1 MRHRSHGRHPAAGDR
16 AGRDRQGAADNSED
30 TRQTLLDQGDHLRL
44 IDLMPLAC
52 RPSRPSKRD
61 SARDERTLIRVRVRF
76 REGAN
81 GNGPDVGT
89 MTQLLLIEDDPRI
102 RQIVEDGLGARG
114 FAVASVPDGT
124 SGIGALRTRPID
136 LVLLDLMLPDVDG
149 FVLLAAIRTA
159 RPRLPVI
166 ALTARDDARSKLD
179 GFNGGADD
187 YVTKPFSLAELAAR
201 IRARLRWREEGGTV
215 LEAGPLTLDLASNCV
230 SLGDR
235 AAVLSKR
242 EACLLAAFVRRAGE
256 VLSRDE
262 LLRQVWQIEFDPGS
276 NVVDVYV
283 AALRRKLGANVV
295 ETVRGHGY
303 RLRVGA
309 LAPGAATQ

>member
-1 MRHRSHGRHPAAGDR
+1 
-16 AGRDRQGAADNSED
+16 
-30 TRQTLLDQGDHLRL
+30 
-44 IDLMPLAC
+44 
-52 RPSRPSKRD
+52 
-61 SARDERTLIRVRVRF
+61 
-76 REGAN
+76 
-81 GNGPDVGT
+81 

-102 RQIVEDGLGARG
+102 RQIVEEGLGARG
-114 FAVASVPDGT
+114 FAVASVPDGA

-136 LVLLDLMLPDVDG
+136 LVLLDLMLPDLDG
-149 FVLLAAIRTA
+149 FVLLGAIRTA

-201 IRARLRWREEGGTV
+201 IRARLRWREQGGTV
-215 LEAGPLTLDLASNCV
+215 LEAGPLTLDLASNFA
-230 SLGDR
+230 SLDEC

-242 EACLLAAFVRRAGE
+242 EACLLAAFMRRAGE

-262 LLRQVWQIEFDPGS
+262 LLRLVWQIDFDPGS

-283 AALRRKLGANVV
+283 AALRRKLGPNVV
-295 ETVRGHGY
+295 ETVRGKGY

-309 LAPGAATQ
+309 LAHGVPTQ